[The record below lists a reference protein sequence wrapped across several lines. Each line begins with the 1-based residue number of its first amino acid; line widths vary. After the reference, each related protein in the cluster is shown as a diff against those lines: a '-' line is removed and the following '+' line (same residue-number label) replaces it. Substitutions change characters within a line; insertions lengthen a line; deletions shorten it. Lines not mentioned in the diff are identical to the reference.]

1 MATRKDREKRER
13 RVVSAKRRVAEH
25 TDSFQRTSLNVPEGV
40 SLFSLKKEGTYRVNI
55 LPYKVGRGNPFAD
68 KGEEHYE
75 RTYFT
80 HANVGPQ
87 QRAYVCLAET
97 FKKPCPICEEQAKL
111 RRKGV
116 DGDLIKALY
125 PKERQLF
132 NVQDVTDSKEAAK
145 GVQLWDISF
154 HLFGKLLDS
163 RVRKADDDDG
173 YEFFADPEKGFT
185 LKLEVEEK
193 SIGKGKP
200 FCNVSAIEF
209 KARKG
214 ELDSELLEGVQC
226 LDDMPKEVPY
236 KELKEIFLQTGSTDD
251 EDEDEDDD
259 EDEKPA
265 KKKSKKE
272 DVEDEE
278 DDSEDS
284 DEDEE
289 DDDEGTE
296 VPCKVGDTVAFPHPR
311 DKKKTL
317 RGKVKTVNVDKEIVT
332 IDSDGEKYVMDFED
346 VFKLKEDED
355 EEEDDDEDEEEKPTK
370 KKSKKEEDDEDQD
383 EDEDSDEEDEE
394 DEDEEEDE
402 DDMPR
407 KKKRK

>member
-251 EDEDEDDD
+251 EDEDDKDDDDDDD

-284 DEDEE
+284 DEDKE

-346 VFKLKEDED
+346 VAKVED
-355 EEEDDDEDEEEKPTK
+355 EEEDETPK
-370 KKSKKEEDDEDQD
+370 KKKKPPVEE
-383 EDEDSDEEDEE
+383 EEDEE
-394 DEDEEEDE
+394 DEDEEDSELEDE
-402 DDMPR
+402 DDEDEDEDDTPR